1 MARARKITRSA
12 AAVDISG
19 NTDNDSNSVMSIS
32 SASEDESA
40 PPVAHHKKKKRKIKK
55 NKKHGINNTKQQYT
69 RPNGTVV
76 IPTKTNIDD
85 DNREDRKKEGDLRAY
100 FTRPPGRP
108 KNKKSKKSSN
118 DAPTNNNTSN
128 EPSVSTT
135 TVPIATKSTSNKR
148 GSYNKQPK
156 GSELELAYELGI
168 QTLLETSDIDTAK
181 TAIEAKYPGLCW
193 GTLKRGTLY
202 SRWKKIVKQSEKD
215 EDGEEEVDDLT
226 NFDRSSDTQSSTGL
240 TTEKDITLLQNIAQ
254 ARDNCNRGMPRKEMI
269 SLLAD
274 MKGVDYKTAEN
285 HYDYLVRKKV
295 LKQLKGGGRVVSSQA
310 TTTNRTAIT
319 TAKLLRTHQT
329 YSEGKFRNVF
339 VYSTYHYLSI
349 I

>member
-118 DAPTNNNTSN
+118 DAPTNNTSN